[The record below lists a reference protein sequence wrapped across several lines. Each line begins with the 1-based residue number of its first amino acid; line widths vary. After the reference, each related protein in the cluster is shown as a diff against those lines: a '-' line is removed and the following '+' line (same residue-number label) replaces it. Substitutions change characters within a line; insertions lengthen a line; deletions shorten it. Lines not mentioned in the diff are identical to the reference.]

1 MGNRLGCFTRA
12 LEDSINKAPGRKPEK
27 INGMPQWH
35 FPSRCATGADLP
47 LLIALSWRECVR
59 IDLPTRDDDR
69 VFCFERVSL
78 ASCVELVLER
88 KNRTYLILSLELIAN

>member
-1 MGNRLGCFTRA
+1 MGNRLGFFTRA

-47 LLIALSWRECVR
+47 LLIALNWRECTRV
-59 IDLPTRDDDR
+59 DLTTREDAR
-69 VFCFERVSL
+69 VFCFERASL
-78 ASCVELVLER
+78 AARVELVLER
-88 KNRTYLILSLELIAN
+88 KNCTYLIL